1 MKRIALE
8 IKWRQNEMKCCLF
21 KNSFMS
27 WAAFLQMQIIQYQC
41 SSTTANNKL
50 YKYSTNTNSNTN
62 TNLSFQAFLL
72 NEPGYS
78 DKNTEPY
85 GSDPIVI
92 IDLLGEQFIFSWGK
106 YKYNLCLFRS

>member
-1 MKRIALE
+1 
-8 IKWRQNEMKCCLF
+8 MKCCLF
-21 KNSFMS
+21 KNSFMN
-27 WAAFLQMQIIQYQC
+27 WVAFLQMQIIQYKC
-41 SSTTANNKL
+41 SSTTANYKL
-50 YKYSTNTNSNTN
+50 YKYSTNTN

-106 YKYNLCLFRS
+106 I

>member
-1 MKRIALE
+1 MQTVIS
-8 IKWRQNEMKCCLF
+8 NEVRHN
-21 KNSFMS
+21 KNTDKP
-27 WAAFLQMQIIQYQC
+27 
-41 SSTTANNKL
+41 SS
-50 YKYSTNTNSNTN
+50 
-62 TNLSFQAFLL
+62 QAFLL